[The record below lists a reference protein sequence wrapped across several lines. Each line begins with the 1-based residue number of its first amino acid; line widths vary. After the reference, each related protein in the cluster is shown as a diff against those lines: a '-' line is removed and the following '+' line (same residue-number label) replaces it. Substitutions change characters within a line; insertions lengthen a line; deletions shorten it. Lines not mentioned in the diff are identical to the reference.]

1 MINPKQDYFI
11 TSCLIRKKFE
21 HSDSYL
27 GQSYLNSFSTLSH
40 NKKKSHP
47 NSINNNYSVSRF
59 NDETSRSLLPSLNIN
74 RNSII
79 KENSINN
86 QSQFLST
93 TINETQRKLTKI
105 CENEGKIHELF
116 TPRKEENENV
126 EKKGKITLKAPIKT
140 ADKSLEFNQYLEVLK
155 KRGADKNLT
164 EKFRIPRKK
173 STTLGTVLKKF
184 KMSQIFKR
192 GTSKRETYQEK
203 IRKFATL
210 QRKVANKSPKEIIQ
224 DLIELLELLRD
235 TFGSSTVSLSHMRVL
250 QGFKDL
256 ENVFVEPA
264 SQEFKMSYTMKRLHK
279 EEMLGEEQMKKILV
293 FRSELHTFMKKK
305 QMEMAELK
313 AGLMEED
320 FDELKI
326 RTFGYLENL
335 KYKNKKRYN
344 DEKNFL
350 VETLDFI
357 YTNQINNK
365 FKLNSLRE
373 IEATE
378 KNVGKF
384 EKINEINRMKARA
397 LDYICQK
404 TGF

>member
-1 MINPKQDYFI
+1 
-11 TSCLIRKKFE
+11 
-21 HSDSYL
+21 
-27 GQSYLNSFSTLSH
+27 
-40 NKKKSHP
+40 
-47 NSINNNYSVSRF
+47 
-59 NDETSRSLLPSLNIN
+59 
-74 RNSII
+74 
-79 KENSINN
+79 
-86 QSQFLST
+86 
-93 TINETQRKLTKI
+93 
-105 CENEGKIHELF
+105 
-116 TPRKEENENV
+116 
-126 EKKGKITLKAPIKT
+126 
-140 ADKSLEFNQYLEVLK
+140 
-155 KRGADKNLT
+155 
-164 EKFRIPRKK
+164 
-173 STTLGTVLKKF
+173 
-184 KMSQIFKR
+184 MSQIFKR

>member
-1 MINPKQDYFI
+1 MITPKQDYFL
-11 TSCLIRKKFE
+11 TSCLIRKKFD
-21 HSDSYL
+21 HSDSYF
-27 GQSYLNSFSTLSH
+27 GQSHLNSFSSPSH
-40 NKKKSHP
+40 KIQP
-47 NSINNNYSVSRF
+47 NSFNNNYSISRF
-59 NDETSRSLLPSLNIN
+59 HDETSRSLLPSLNTN
-74 RNSII
+74 RYSVI
-79 KENSINN
+79 KENSIDN
-86 QSQFLST
+86 QSQFLSSS
-93 TINETQRKLTKI
+93 INETQRKLAKI
-105 CENEGKIHELF
+105 CVNEGRVNELF
-116 TPRKEENENV
+116 TPRVEENG
-126 EKKGKITLKAPIKT
+126 EKKGKIQITFKAPIQT

-164 EKFRIPRKK
+164 EKFRIPKKK

-184 KMSQIFKR
+184 KMTQLFKR
-192 GTSKRETYQEK
+192 GNSKRETYQEK
-203 IRKFATL
+203 MRKIASL

-224 DLIELLELLRD
+224 ELIELLELLRD
-235 TFGSSTVSLSHMRVL
+235 TFGSATVSLSHMKAL
-250 QGFKDL
+250 KGFKDL
-256 ENVFVEPA
+256 ESVFIEPE
-264 SQEFKMSYTMKRLHK
+264 SQEFKMSYTVKRLLK
-279 EEMLGEEQMKKILV
+279 EEMLGEEQMRKILI
-293 FRSELHTFMKKK
+293 FRSELHAFMKKK
-305 QMEMAELK
+305 QMELAELK

-335 KYKNKKRYN
+335 KYKNRKRYN

-357 YTNQINNK
+357 YTNQITNK

-378 KNVGKF
+378 KNVGRF